1 MDNRDNRKKLAED
14 LSICQA
20 SLDQLLQAL
29 DVTNHRLAES
39 QTKLAQANFQQKLH
53 LETIESLQQSE
64 NHYRHLF
71 EQTQATLIK
80 TEALYEISR
89 HLTMFSALPE
99 LLQAVIDGIVNAL
112 PADGAV
118 LIMADR
124 QDEQVVHFVK
134 GGRQA
139 RQLNP
144 LAYESLQSGL
154 TGQLFQHQ
162 KPLLLTDMATLDP
175 AAKSPFNQKGLEIGS
190 MMLIPLRSQHQ
201 PHLQGVMVALN
212 SPNQR
217 EFSPQ
222 DLKLL
227 AAMADQAAIGI
238 DSAMLAEASQT
249 YARELEEKNQSLAR
263 LNKIKDEFLS
273 NTSHGLRTPL
283 NGMIGIAE
291 SMLDGV
297 TGNLSSTQGY
307 NLSMIVSSGRRLMN
321 LINDILD
328 SARFGSEAI
337 NLQLQPVDLFSV
349 TDTILTFSQ
358 PMVKDKMLYLRN
370 EISPNLPSVT
380 ADEGRLQQ
388 ILYNLVENGI
398 KATEEGNVTVSAR
411 ICSWRNPNGQ
421 TTEDEDSSINASSDS
436 QTLIPDV
443 LEVSVVDTGQG
454 MSAKKLAETRQA
466 LEQAEALP
474 MHRVDGLGLGLS
486 ITKRLIELHGGKLE
500 LHSTPNKGSR
510 ATFTLPANRKQNVL
524 LKKAPQEI
532 ARVREAMAKAILTNN
547 RPDGGKYTVLIVDD
561 EPIMRLMVKN
571 HLELYDFEV
580 IEAKDGFEALD
591 MLAQTT
597 PDIILLDIMMPKISG
612 YDVCFKV
619 RQVKPAHEL
628 PILLLT
634 ARSQLADILAGF
646 EVGAN
651 DYITKPINQEELVA
665 RIKTHLNLA
674 KINTA
679 YGRFV
684 PQEFLHLLGRDSI
697 VDVKLG
703 DQVQQRMTVLF
714 ADIRSF
720 TSLSEGMTPKEN
732 FEFLN
737 QLLSEI
743 GPLIREHQGFIDKYI
758 GDAIMALFPRGAD
771 DAVQAALAMLAKLE
785 QFNASHT
792 FEAPIKMG
800 IGLHTGSLILGT
812 VGEVERM
819 ETTVISDAVN
829 TAARLEG
836 LTKQYQVDLLIS
848 KATLN
853 DLTDA
858 AAYQHRFLDKV
869 RVKGRQKPVE
879 IYEFFGADDPE
890 SQRLKAETKTLFEQ
904 GARGYHDDN
913 LVSMVEAMQQV
924 LQTFPQD
931 EMAQLYLARVDLA
944 GCGPDPATDDDL
956 SQLSSVEQLVA

>member
-1 MDNRDNRKKLAED
+1 MDNRDNRKKLADE

-29 DVTNHRLAES
+29 DVTNHRLAEA

-53 LETIESLQQSE
+53 LETIETLQQSE
-64 NHYRHLF
+64 HHYRHLF

-89 HLTMFSALPE
+89 HLTMFEALPK
-99 LLQAVIDGIVNAL
+99 LLQAVVDGVVNAL
-112 PADGAV
+112 SADGVV

-124 QDEQVVHFVK
+124 QNEQVVHFVK
-134 GGRQA
+134 AGPQA
-139 RQLNP
+139 QKINP
-144 LAYESLQSGL
+144 LAYDTLQSGL
-154 TGQLFQHQ
+154 VEPLVQNQ
-162 KPLLLTDMATLDP
+162 KPLLLTNMEHREAVE
-175 AAKSPFNQKGLEIGS
+175 KFYFNQKELDIGS
-190 MMLIPLRSQHQ
+190 MMLVPLRSQHQ
-201 PHLQGVMVALN
+201 PHLQGLMVALN

-217 EFSPQ
+217 DFSPQ

-227 AAMADQAAIGI
+227 AAMADQAVIGI

-249 YARELEEKNQSLAR
+249 YAHELEEKNQSLAR

-328 SARFGSEAI
+328 SARFGSEAV

-370 EISPNLPSVT
+370 EISPNLPSVK

-398 KATEEGNVTVSAR
+398 KATEEGNVTISAR
-411 ICSWRNPNGQ
+411 VCSWRNPNGQ
-421 TTEDEDSSINASSDS
+421 TTAGEDISMSDS
-436 QTLIPDV
+436 QTLIPDA
-443 LEVSVVDTGQG
+443 LEISVIDTGQG

-474 MHRVDGLGLGLS
+474 MHRFDGLGLGLS

-510 ATFTLPANRKQNVL
+510 ATFTLPASRKRNAL

-547 RPDGGKYTVLIVDD
+547 RPDGGKYTVLMVDD

-580 IEAKDGFEALD
+580 VEAKDGFEALEI
-591 MLAQTT
+591 LAQIT
-597 PDIILLDIMMPKISG
+597 PDVILLDIMMPKISG

-628 PILLLT
+628 PIILLT

-720 TSLSEGMTPKEN
+720 TSLSERMTPKEN

-785 QFNASHT
+785 QFNLSHE
-792 FEAPIKMG
+792 FETPIKMG

-879 IYEFFGADDPE
+879 IYEFFGGDDPE
-890 SQRLKAETKTLFEQ
+890 LQRLKVETKPLFEQ
-904 GARGYHDDN
+904 GAREYHDQN
-913 LVSMVEAMQQV
+913 PASMVEAMQQV
-924 LQTFPQD
+924 LQSFPQD
-931 EMAQLYLARVDLA
+931 KMAQLYLARVDVA
-944 GCGPDPATDDDL
+944 GGGPDPATDDDPE
-956 SQLSSVEQLVA
+956 QLTSVEQLVS